1 MASSV
6 SGDQQSAYPVNHRQ
20 GDKDDLG
27 VQLWHTCAGSNIYV
41 PRPGDKV
48 YYFAQGHIEQVEAYA
63 DPDSNAAMPKYNL
76 PPKILCHVV
85 NVQLKAEVHT
95 DEVFAQITL
104 LPVTEQDQLSFED
117 ENAPSLPHR
126 TRTCFSKILTPS
138 DTSTHGGF
146 SVPKRHAEECFP
158 PLMFLQ
164 EMFHQPPVQELTTKD
179 LHGVEWH
186 FRHIYRGQPKRHLL
200 TSGWSTFVTAKKLV
214 PGDTCIFVRG
224 ENGELRVGIRR
235 ATKTQDNATASL
247 ISGSSM
253 QHGILAS
260 AFHAISTGTMFTV
273 YYRPWT
279 SPVPFIIPY
288 DQYMKSPKDEY
299 SVGMRFRMWF
309 EGEECAEK
317 RCEGTIIDIKDKDP
331 IRWPSSEWGCLKVQW
346 DTTSATLLHSERLSP
361 WNIKP
366 AESTKTKRTSFPLP
380 PHKRPCIPDLSLPVF
395 SGLARN
401 GPFPLIMPQSRE
413 KVFQGQEISETHA
426 NELGAPM
433 HDPLHQSP
441 RSSIA
446 FSSEN
451 MSTPGHTNQ
460 WPSQF
465 TTFGVVDSVPFSR
478 SMSVPNI
485 NSSGSQELSASK
497 QRSETQGPFVPSN
510 TLMLF
515 GVNLDNSHS
524 ELPSPQVANSSGH
537 LSPCSIPPISQSSVS
552 ETVQLSETS
561 KSISCVL
568 SETQCKK
575 CCSVSNRS
583 CIKVLKYG
591 AALGRSVDLTRF
603 DGYGELITELDQM
616 FDFEGRLTDG
626 SSRWQVTYMDDEGD
640 MMLIGDYLWHEFL
653 SMVRKMFIS
662 PKDQEIDSLNPGSP
676 NATSL

>member
-1 MASSV
+1 MASSI
-6 SGDQQSAYPVNHRQ
+6 SGEQQSACPVNNRQ
-20 GDKDDLG
+20 GGKDDLDT
-27 VQLWHTCAGSNIYV
+27 QLWHTCAGSNIYV

-48 YYFAQGHIEQVEAYA
+48 FYIAQGHIEQVEAYA
-63 DPDSNAAMPKYNL
+63 DTDSNSAMPKYNL

-104 LPVTEQDQLSFED
+104 LPVTEQDQLSLED

-126 TRTCFSKILTPS
+126 TRTYFSKILTPS

-146 SVPKRHAEECFP
+146 SVPKRHAEDFFP

-164 EMFHQPPVQELTTKD
+164 DLFQQPPVQELTAKD
-179 LHGVEWH
+179 LHGVQWH

-214 PGDTCIFVRG
+214 PGDVCIFVRG

-247 ISGSSM
+247 ISGNSM
-253 QHGILAS
+253 QHGILAC

-279 SPVPFIIPY
+279 SPAPFIIPY
-288 DQYMKSPKDEY
+288 DQYMKSAQYEY
-299 SVGMRFRMWF
+299 SVGMRFKMWF
-309 EGEECAEK
+309 EGEEGAEK
-317 RCEGTIIDIKDKDP
+317 RCEGTIIDINDKDS
-331 IRWPSSEWGCLKVQW
+331 IRWPSSEWGRLKVQW
-346 DTTSATLLHSERLSP
+346 DATSDTILHSERLSP

-366 AESTKTKRTSFPLP
+366 AESSNKKRASFPRP
-380 PHKRPCIPDLSLPVF
+380 HHKRLRIPDPSSPMF

-401 GPFPLIMPQSRE
+401 GPFPSIMPQRQE
-413 KVFQGQEISETHA
+413 VFQGQEISEIHA
-426 NELGAPM
+426 YDLDAPM

-441 RSSIA
+441 CSSIA
-446 FSSEN
+446 FSCEN
-451 MSTPGHTNQ
+451 MLTPCNTNQ
-460 WPSQF
+460 WPPQF
-465 TTFGVVDSVPFSR
+465 TPFGVDSEPFSR

-497 QRSETQGPFVPSN
+497 QRSKTQGPFVRPN

-524 ELPSPQVANSSGH
+524 ELPSPQVANSTGL

-561 KSISCVL
+561 KSFSCVH
-568 SETQCKK
+568 SETQSKK

-583 CIKVLKYG
+583 CIKVLKHG

-603 DGYGELITELDQM
+603 DGYGELVSELDQM
-616 FDFEGRLTDG
+616 FDFEGRLIDG
-626 SSRWQVTYMDDEGD
+626 SSGWQITYMDDEGD

-653 SMVRKMFIS
+653 SMVRKMFIC
-662 PKDQEIDSLNPGSP
+662 PKDQEVDNLNPGSP
-676 NATSL
+676 NATSP